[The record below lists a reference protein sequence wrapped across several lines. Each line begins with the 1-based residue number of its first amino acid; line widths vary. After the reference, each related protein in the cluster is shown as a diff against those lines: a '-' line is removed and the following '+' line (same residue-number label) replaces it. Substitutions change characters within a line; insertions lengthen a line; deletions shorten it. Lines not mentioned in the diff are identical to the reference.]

1 MAPLVAFRCS
11 LIMYKCSRSFIAENK
26 LVVVVVMADEDTEF
40 GKGDWQRHMNLE
52 PERTSLSSC

>member
-1 MAPLVAFRCS
+1 
-11 LIMYKCSRSFIAENK
+11 MYKCSRSFIAENK